1 MPYFTN
7 KDIAAISIGA
17 ALWAIL
23 NILISP
29 IFFQMT
35 RLPFLCDLLAFAS
48 LILVTWLTRKFGAA
62 SLTGI
67 IATLLTLILRPAA
80 FHMLGF
86 VVASVVFDILTKAIS
101 YKICFNRNPFVG
113 SSIVVTFS
121 IFCAGIAGA
130 IVGIFFMHFD
140 VLTGILIWAGLHAF
154 GGLLGGL
161 IGVIIVRAL
170 VLRKIHPLYN

>member
-86 VVASVVFDILTKAIS
+86 IAASIAFDILTRAIG
-101 YKICFNRNPFVG
+101 YKNCFAKNPYIG
-113 SSIVVTFS
+113 SSILVLVS
-121 IFCAGIAGA
+121 IFCSGIAGA
-130 IVGIFFMHFD
+130 IIGVFFMSFE
-140 VLTGILIWAGLHAF
+140 VLTGIFIWVVLHAV

-161 IGVIIVRAL
+161 LGVIIVRSL
-170 VLRKIHPLYN
+170 VLRKISPMFD

>member
-1 MPYFTN
+1 MSYFTN

-86 VVASVVFDILTKAIS
+86 VGASVVFDILTRAIS
-101 YKICFNRNPFVG
+101 YKICFNRNPLVG
-113 SSIVVTFS
+113 SSILVILS

-130 IVGIFFMHFD
+130 FIGIFFMNFD
-140 VLTGILIWAGLHAF
+140 VLSGILMWAGLHAF
-154 GGLLGGL
+154 GGLLGGSL
-161 IGVIIVRAL
+161 GVIIVRAL

>member
-1 MPYFTN
+1 
-7 KDIAAISIGA
+7 
-17 ALWAIL
+17 
-23 NILISP
+23 
-29 IFFQMT
+29 MT
-35 RLPFLCDLLAFAS
+35 HLPFLCDLLAFAS

-86 VVASVVFDILTKAIS
+86 VGASVVFDILTKAIS
-101 YKICFNRNPFVG
+101 YKICFNRNPLVG
-113 SSIVVTFS
+113 SSILVILS

-130 IVGIFFMHFD
+130 FIGIFFMNFD
-140 VLTGILIWAGLHAF
+140 VLSGILMWAGLHTF

-170 VLRKIHPLYN
+170 VLRKIQPLYN